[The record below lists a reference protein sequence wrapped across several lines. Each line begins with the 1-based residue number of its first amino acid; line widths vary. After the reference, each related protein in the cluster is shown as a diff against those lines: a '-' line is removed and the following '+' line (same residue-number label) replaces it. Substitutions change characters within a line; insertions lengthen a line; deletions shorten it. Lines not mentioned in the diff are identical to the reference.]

1 MLYEFNRQIT
11 KLLTKSGL
19 RDKSS
24 FYDSI
29 PWLKTQIRFPSWWQ
43 TYVHTYLFTFSWFQ
57 FYIFVFLRLK
67 DKVRSIDI
75 SLDLSTALSLGDL
88 DNFTMCALRGIVKE
102 QWSVHAGIQILTVRQ
117 APTLFQ
123 IFYPHPSHFILFT
136 DFLPC
141 LPSSIQFHPI
151 HWFSSLF
158 TPIHPFSSLK
168 LTRLCTPSGFSSP
181 LDTLTARIFEF
192 VEVSSISDA
201 WVGVGT
207 LSSTMSLISDVEL
220 IFTLFSTVLD
230 SIAASLFVLNWL
242 SWQIV
247 SVSDDKIQITILILR
262 RGALSKPNN
271 QICEIMKLGAME
283 HMNRLFAQCT
293 SATIISKRILVIMLL

>member
-1 MLYEFNRQIT
+1 MFNFVIVSHLIISIVINLIDHIVVMLYEFNRQIM

-29 PWLKTQIRFPSWWQ
+29 PWLQTQIRFLSWWQ

-141 LPSSIQFHPI
+141 SPSSIPFHPRSWLDFAL
-151 HWFSSLF
+151 HQDSLPRS
-158 TPIHPFSSLK
+158 TRWPRVSLNSLK
-168 LTRLCTPSGFSSP
+168 SHQSQMPGWGLGLYLQLC
-181 LDTLTARIFEF
+181 L
-192 VEVSSISDA
+192 
-201 WVGVGT
+201 
-207 LSSTMSLISDVEL
+207 
-220 IFTLFSTVLD
+220 
-230 SIAASLFVLNWL
+230 
-242 SWQIV
+242 
-247 SVSDDKIQITILILR
+247 
-262 RGALSKPNN
+262 
-271 QICEIMKLGAME
+271 
-283 HMNRLFAQCT
+283 
-293 SATIISKRILVIMLL
+293 